1 MYLAIIQQITDLGGV
16 VVIAILAIFCLFWII
31 KNKNGEIKE
40 VKKLLNSIEGNHLG
54 TIDTKIDFL
63 SKQTTDNKDKL
74 DMIIR
79 ILLEIKEKMYY
90 EK

>member
-1 MYLAIIQQITDLGGV
+1 MFLEIIPKIAELGGV

-40 VKKLLNSIEGNHLG
+40 VKELLTSIEGNHLG

-63 SKQTTDNKDKL
+63 TKQTANNEKKL
-74 DMIIR
+74 DKIIE
-79 ILLEIKEKMYY
+79 ILGEIKEKI
-90 EK
+90 KR

>member
-1 MYLAIIQQITDLGGV
+1 MFLEIIPKIAELGGV

-40 VKKLLNSIEGNHLG
+40 VKELLTSIKGNHLG

-63 SKQTTDNKDKL
+63 TKQTADNEKKL
-74 DMIIR
+74 DKIIE
-79 ILLEIKEKMYY
+79 ILLEIKDKI
-90 EK
+90 KL

>member
-1 MYLAIIQQITDLGGV
+1 MYFELIPKIAELGGV

-40 VKKLLNSIEGNHLG
+40 VKELLTSIEGNHLG

-63 SKQTTDNKDKL
+63 TKQMSDNKDKL
-74 DMIIR
+74 DKIVE
-79 ILLEIKEKMYY
+79 ILLEIKDKI
-90 EK
+90 KL

>member
-1 MYLAIIQQITDLGGV
+1 MFLEIIPKIAELGSV

-40 VKKLLNSIEGNHLG
+40 VKELLTSIKGNHLG

-63 SKQTTDNKDKL
+63 TKQTANNEKKL
-74 DMIIR
+74 DKIIE
-79 ILLEIKEKMYY
+79 ILGEIKEKI
-90 EK
+90 KL